1 MAGDTTRTST
11 PEPGNVNVNFIGA
24 VTSTVTPA
32 AKELKN
38 TRASDVVCSEITVK
52 EKKLSHA
59 PSAPNRINTYIHI
72 KKKTTIS

>member
-1 MAGDTTRTST
+1 MAEDTTRISI

-32 AKELKN
+32 AKGLKN
-38 TRASDVVCSEITVK
+38 TRASDVVCSEITMK

-59 PSAPNRINTYIHI
+59 PSAQNTI
-72 KKKTTIS
+72 